1 MPYLVGV
8 ILAVGVCVFATAVGF
23 DRDRTFYPVLV
34 IVIACLY
41 CLFAV
46 MSASTR
52 ALLLES
58 VAMTAFALAA
68 IVGFRSNLWWVV
80 AALLGHGV
88 FDSLHARLIADPG
101 VPPWWP
107 AFCLTY
113 DGVAAAYLAWRL
125 RSGGIRASA
134 RDHAAVHPSGN
145 VNRP

>member
-1 MPYLVGV
+1 MPYFVGV

-34 IVIACLY
+34 IVVACLY

-88 FDSLHARLIADPG
+88 FDWFHARLIADPG

-113 DGVAAAYLAWRL
+113 DGVAAAYLALRL
-125 RSGGIRASA
+125 RSGDIRAKFRGGVASW
-134 RDHAAVHPSGN
+134 
-145 VNRP
+145 